1 MKVKNLI
8 CAVIDD
14 NGIQSIV
21 FHYPDNEYCTFKKTE
36 FDRQWICTWFRESN
50 KHDAKFVSKQEV
62 INAIRK
68 FQFLDER
75 FYIDVTY
82 TKTQRICK

>member
-1 MKVKNLI
+1 MKGKNLI

-14 NGIQSIV
+14 NEIHSITL
-21 FHYPDNEYCTFKKTE
+21 HYPDNEYCTFKKTE
-36 FDRQWICTWFRESN
+36 FDRQWICTWCRESSGYET
-50 KHDAKFVSKQEV
+50 KFVSNQEV
-62 INAIRK
+62 ITAIRK

-82 TKTQRICK
+82 MKTKRIYE